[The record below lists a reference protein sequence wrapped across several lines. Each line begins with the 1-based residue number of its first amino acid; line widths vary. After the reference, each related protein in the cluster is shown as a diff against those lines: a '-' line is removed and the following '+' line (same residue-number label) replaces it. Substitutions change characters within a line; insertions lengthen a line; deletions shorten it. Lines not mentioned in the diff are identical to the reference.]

1 MSFAMPAKQVTVV
14 YVDEY
19 VSAANVIEARIQAF
33 TGYKSRLW
41 DVSFYESNKGT
52 LDSDHLV
59 LFLGG
64 FEENVAAKTYEK
76 VFEVTEKACGCVY
89 SIAGSKALI
98 YPTGDA
104 SHNALRLD
112 GTTYFYSD
120 SEGNTRAKESFTDFQ
135 YGATRRNW
143 GWVWS
148 VNGWLIGCCRIHQCL
163 AKRNWRRGVRNSC
176 KSDLLLGWVINP
188 LNRVTAQVNNE
199 SLSDCR

>member
-120 SEGNTRAKESFTDFQ
+120 SEGNTRAKESFTDFSIW
-135 YGATRRNW
+135 RNAAKLGLGVVGEW
-143 GWVWS
+143 LADRLLPDPSVSRQAQLEAGCEEFMQKRFAPWV
-148 VNGWLIGCCRIHQCL
+148 GY
-163 AKRNWRRGVRNSC
+163 K
-176 KSDLLLGWVINP
+176 P
-188 LNRVTAQVNNE
+188 T
-199 SLSDCR
+199 